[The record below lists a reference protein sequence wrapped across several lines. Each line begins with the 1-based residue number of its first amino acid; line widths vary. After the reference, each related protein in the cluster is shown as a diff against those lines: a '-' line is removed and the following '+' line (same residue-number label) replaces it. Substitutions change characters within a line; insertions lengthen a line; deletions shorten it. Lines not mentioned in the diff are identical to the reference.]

1 MATITADRAP
11 AIPAPTAVRT
21 GNRRLGRLRS
31 LMLTLISA
39 SLAFGVLA
47 GIVAWQANATTYSSY
62 HTIVDEGSVSVD
74 AALRAR
80 AAALDH
86 MSASATYLETTGQAQ
101 QQAATLAQE
110 RWATFNNEARISW
123 RNLTDSVHGETN
135 VYQAADRSA
144 SDYIQQIGAMYAYY
158 AAGQSNQAGTAFLQ
172 ARETLNTRL
181 VPALGGLEAVKVEDM
196 EAAYSGASQRITRWR
211 YALSGVAAVLAL
223 ILLVSLWSVRRMHY
237 RWSWPIGA
245 ALIAIAGMV
254 LLMQWQLAQAS
265 SDAR

>member
-1 MATITADRAP
+1 MATITADRATT
-11 AIPAPTAVRT
+11 IPAPAAVAT

-80 AAALDH
+80 SAALDH

-101 QQAATLAQE
+101 KDAAALAQE

-135 VYQAADRSA
+135 VYQ
-144 SDYIQQIGAMYAYY
+144 
-158 AAGQSNQAGTAFLQ
+158 
-172 ARETLNTRL
+172 
-181 VPALGGLEAVKVEDM
+181 
-196 EAAYSGASQRITRWR
+196 
-211 YALSGVAAVLAL
+211 
-223 ILLVSLWSVRRMHY
+223 
-237 RWSWPIGA
+237 
-245 ALIAIAGMV
+245 
-254 LLMQWQLAQAS
+254 
-265 SDAR
+265 